1 MIYFHIASDYHHL
14 DSLFHAIAFAPSS
27 ALKVFIYFLCNWKSP
42 LLDLSLNDF
51 LTTLHISCYSLLSL
65 THTLES
71 LFIPK
76 SSITALSFIGSQQ
89 IVPGYG
95 VMSIAKASLEA
106 TAQQMAAALVD
117 LFYSYH
123 MQGPKQVRVN
133 ILRALPL
140 NTLAAR
146 GIPDFLV
153 SEESRNDA

>member
-1 MIYFHIASDYHHL
+1 
-14 DSLFHAIAFAPSS
+14 
-27 ALKVFIYFLCNWKSP
+27 
-42 LLDLSLNDF
+42 
-51 LTTLHISCYSLLSL
+51 
-65 THTLES
+65 
-71 LFIPK
+71 
-76 SSITALSFIGSQQ
+76 
-89 IVPGYG
+89 
-95 VMSIAKASLEA
+95 MSIAKASLEA

-140 NTLAAR
+140 NALAAR

>member
-1 MIYFHIASDYHHL
+1 
-14 DSLFHAIAFAPSS
+14 
-27 ALKVFIYFLCNWKSP
+27 
-42 LLDLSLNDF
+42 
-51 LTTLHISCYSLLSL
+51 
-65 THTLES
+65 
-71 LFIPK
+71 
-76 SSITALSFIGSQQ
+76 
-89 IVPGYG
+89 
-95 VMSIAKASLEA
+95 MSIAKASLEA

-153 SEESRNDA
+153 SEESRNDAQEMKKRLESTKMMQQVDGMKAVCDSAVYLASDLSEGVTGECINGKGLESE

>member
-1 MIYFHIASDYHHL
+1 M
-14 DSLFHAIAFAPSS
+14 
-27 ALKVFIYFLCNWKSP
+27 
-42 LLDLSLNDF
+42 
-51 LTTLHISCYSLLSL
+51 
-65 THTLES
+65 ES
-71 LFIPK
+71 LFIPQ